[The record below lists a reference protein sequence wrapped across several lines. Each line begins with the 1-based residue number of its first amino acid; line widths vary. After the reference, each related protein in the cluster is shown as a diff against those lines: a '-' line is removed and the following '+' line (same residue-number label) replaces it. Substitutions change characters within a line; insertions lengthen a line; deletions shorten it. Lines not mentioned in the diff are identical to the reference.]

1 MNVTEIQGN
10 IERKIQDYLYYIM
23 IGIVS
28 LCAMFVIPCLGSSVG
43 MEWNFPNTI
52 PGWIVFVSSK
62 LTVALVNILIF
73 HGFIKQARI
82 NVRDNPAYLEAM
94 QILNEIG
101 RHTYI
106 PRSIAEI
113 NRKEYTSKMT
123 TIAITSLFSAFSF
136 SQAILSFDIT
146 SLISYAITV
155 VFGIIFGLL
164 EMKKYEDYY
173 THEFVDYAKYVQEQQ
188 KGTQDELRED

>member
-1 MNVTEIQGN
+1 MNITEIQGN
-10 IERKIQDYLYYIM
+10 IERRIQDYLYYIM

-28 LCAMFVIPCLGSSVG
+28 LCAMFVMPCLGSTVG
-43 MEWNFPNTI
+43 MEWSFPNTI
-52 PGWIVFVSSK
+52 TGWVVFITSK
-62 LTVALVNILIF
+62 LTIALVNILIF
-73 HGFIKQARI
+73 HGFIKQARL

-101 RHTYI
+101 RHIYI

-113 NRKEYTSKMT
+113 NKKEYGSKMT
-123 TIAITSLFSAFSF
+123 TIFITSLFSAFSF
-136 SQAILSFDIT
+136 SQAILTFDIA

-164 EMKKYEDYY
+164 EMTKYEDYY

-188 KGTQDELRED
+188 KENEKK